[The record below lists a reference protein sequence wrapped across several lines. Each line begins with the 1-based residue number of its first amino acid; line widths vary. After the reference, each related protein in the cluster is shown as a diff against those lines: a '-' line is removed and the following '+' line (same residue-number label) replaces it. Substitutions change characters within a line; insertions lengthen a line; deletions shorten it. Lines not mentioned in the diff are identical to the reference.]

1 MPGTTNAHALSGT
14 LAIAILF
21 GGCASRA
28 KMAEYSLYVSDSQ
41 TGKPVQATAL
51 VLRGDPRHP
60 LNLNDLLRPDAF
72 AQRTY
77 PGGPDGVVP
86 LQLNKQEHFEQV
98 VVLGQGYVPGS
109 VEPVPGKPNGLIP
122 VLLSPVR

>member
-14 LAIAILF
+14 LAIVILF

-41 TGKPVQATAL
+41 TGKPVHATAL
-51 VLRGDPRHP
+51 VLRADPRHP

-77 PGGPDGVVP
+77 TGGPDGVVL
-86 LQLNKQEHFEQV
+86 LQFNDEEHFEQV

-109 VEPVPGKPNGLIP
+109 VEPVPGKPNGRIP